1 MGSEWIYIVED
12 DESIRGME
20 QYALENSG
28 FRTKGFEGGREFFA
42 ACQEELPGLVI
53 LDIMLAGE
61 DGLSILKILRASP
74 KTALIP
80 VMMVTAKDTEL
91 DKVRGLDLG
100 ADDYLSKPF
109 GVLELVS
116 RSRALLRRA
125 EQNRKQTDHGDSIL
139 RCQSIEMR
147 DERRQVTVGGE
158 VIELTYKEYELLK
171 LLLENP
177 GVVMSR
183 EKLLDRIWGY
193 QFDGGTRTVDVH
205 IKTLRQKLGEG
216 GKYIKTVRGVGY
228 KAEDTDLL

>member
-1 MGSEWIYIVED
+1 
-12 DESIRGME
+12 
-20 QYALENSG
+20 
-28 FRTKGFEGGREFFA
+28 
-42 ACQEELPGLVI
+42 
-53 LDIMLAGE
+53 
-61 DGLSILKILRASP
+61 
-74 KTALIP
+74 
-80 VMMVTAKDTEL
+80 MMVSAKDTER

-125 EQNRKQTDHGDSIL
+125 EQNQKQTDHGDSIL